1 METPLFR
8 GVRCSDHK
16 LVYGNYVKSDKS
28 WSGKQYHRDWIVG
41 NAQTNGG
48 WFALM
53 GKWAVVDGTVQQYS
67 GKRDKNDVPIFGG
80 DILLILEID
89 QRLVVQYNDDKA
101 CFVVARSSGWGMITE
116 IPLHALT
123 NDIVVIGNIYEDKE
137 YIKALEKKNAEH
149 RRMWR
154 KVK

>member
-67 GKRDKNDVPIFGG
+67 GKARQERCA
-80 DILLILEID
+80 DI
-89 QRLVVQYNDDKA
+89 R
-101 CFVVARSSGWGMITE
+101 RRHSSHLG
-116 IPLHALT
+116 
-123 NDIVVIGNIYEDKE
+123 K
-137 YIKALEKKNAEH
+137 
-149 RRMWR
+149 
-154 KVK
+154 

>member
-48 WFALM
+48 WFAIM
-53 GKWAVVDGTVQQYS
+53 GKWAVVDGTVGQFT
-67 GKRDKNDVPIFGG
+67 GRKDKNGIPVYER
-80 DILLILEID
+80 DIIMSLPD
-89 QRLVVQYNDDKA
+89 KKQYFVHYNEDKA
-101 CFVVARSSGWGMITE
+101 CFYVRNYDDEFAFHHIDKFVVVGNAWE
-116 IPLHALT
+116 DE
-123 NDIVVIGNIYEDKE
+123 NVIK
-137 YIKALEKKNAEH
+137 KLEKKNAEE
-149 RRMWR
+149 RRIWR
-154 KVK
+154 KLK